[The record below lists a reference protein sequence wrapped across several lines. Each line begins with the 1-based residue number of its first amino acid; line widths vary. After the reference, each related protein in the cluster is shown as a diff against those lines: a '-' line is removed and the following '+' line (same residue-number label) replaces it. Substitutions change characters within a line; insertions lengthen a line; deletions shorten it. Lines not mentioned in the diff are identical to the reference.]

1 MRAPW
6 VILLCIVF
14 LLIGSCAGFFTGM
27 LVNLTKVQQAL
38 TPESVDISVDAP
50 NSVRVGETFT
60 IKVTVT
66 DRSGQARRIRDLD
79 IEQDLLQGASITGI
93 TPKPATTT
101 SIFGYASHT
110 MNLSVP
116 ASGSTTVTFTLTAT
130 APGSYS
136 GDIDTYIDS
145 DFAFLTNTIQID
157 ITE

>member
-27 LVNLTKVQQAL
+27 LVNLTRVQQAL
-38 TPESVDISVDAP
+38 TPENVDITIDAP
-50 NSVRVGETFT
+50 DSVKVGETFT

-66 DRSGQARRIRDLD
+66 DRSGQARRIHDLD
-79 IEQDLLQGASITGI
+79 IEQGLIEGASITSI
-93 TPKPATTT
+93 APRPATTT

-110 MNLSVP
+110 MNLAVP
-116 ASGSTTVTFTLTAT
+116 ANGFTTVTFTLTAT
-130 APGSYS
+130 APGTYS

-145 DFAFLTNTIQID
+145 DFAYLTNTMQID

>member
-38 TPESVDISVDAP
+38 TPENVDISVDAP
-50 NSVRVGETFT
+50 DSVKVGETFT

-66 DRSGQARRIRDLD
+66 DRSGQARRIHDLD
-79 IEQDLLQGASITGI
+79 LQETLLQGASITGI

-116 ASGSTTVTFTLTAT
+116 ASGSATVTFSLSAT

>member
-38 TPESVDISVDAP
+38 TPENVDIAIDAP
-50 NSVRVGETFT
+50 DSVKVGETFT

-66 DRSGQARRIRDLD
+66 DRSGQARRIHDLD
-79 IEQDLLQGASITGI
+79 LQETLLQGASITGI

-116 ASGSTTVTFTLTAT
+116 ASGSATVTFSLSAT
-130 APGSYS
+130 APGSFS

-145 DFAFLTNTIQID
+145 DFAYLTNTISID